1 MSKYAEILGLTTAR
15 RPTTGS
21 KYGVVLDEISNADA
35 AEKDLEAL
43 FGETVEPRPKP
54 EYTNLQKA
62 IGAGENI
69 LNLLTGATTG
79 AAGHLAGTVAGIPK
93 SMIDGDYGSPE
104 GVATTADAANSVAS
118 LLTYEPRTEAGKDY
132 QGEVGDFYNTYG
144 APLEALAG
152 LGVPQGPINPLM
164 AARSKI
170 PQRQSTLDGAGAA
183 SVSPESQRQ
192 ANAQSLPVPFEGES
206 ALTQGQ
212 LTRDFEQL
220 QFENEQAKIGQTGAR
235 LRERQSA
242 QNAAYGENLNRIQE
256 DVSGGVRYGS
266 DYEQGQAVAG
276 SVNAQKTAD
285 WADVGA
291 AYDAARAQGE
301 LDMPVGTP
309 NLTAGFGQL
318 DTVKHL
324 SDGVIDGL
332 VATAKDLGMLG
343 PDGQFLPSLSADQLI
358 RFREVVTQ
366 NLPNTRTGK
375 FIATK
380 LKEGIDAD
388 MASVESG
395 PMFKE
400 AQAKASRFYDLYDE
414 NQVVQKVTD
423 GDVEKSYKAIIT
435 GPTDRVTALR
445 NNMIRSESGA
455 AEWKGIQGRAI
466 QELMD
471 TGLNSNVLDING
483 NPQVKPA
490 AIDKWVTGLEKS
502 GKLEVLFDKKT
513 QEYLFT
519 LRDLARDA
527 FTAPPGSIN
536 FSNTASSL
544 TSMMTLMADGALF
557 GATGLPL
564 PVAHGIR
571 GARTIRANK
580 KLDRKIDAAL
590 NPKGIK

>member
-1 MSKYAEILGLTTAR
+1 MSKYAEFLGLPQTR
-15 RPTTGS
+15 QPVTGS
-21 KYGVVLDEISNADA
+21 KYDIVLDETRNADA
-35 AEKDLEAL
+35 AEKQLEAL

-104 GVATTADAANSVAS
+104 GVATTADAANSVAG
-118 LLTYEPRTEAGKDY
+118 LLTYQPRTEAGKDY

-152 LGVPQGPINPLM
+152 LGVPAGPMNPLM

-170 PQRQSTLDGAGAA
+170 PQRQSTLDGVGSA
-183 SVSPESQRQ
+183 SVTADSQRQ
-192 ANAQSLPVPFEGES
+192 ANAQSLPVPFEGDS

-235 LRERQSA
+235 LRERQSS
-242 QNAAYGENLNRIQE
+242 QNATYGENLNRIQE
-256 DVSGGVRYGS
+256 DVSEGVRYGS
-266 DYEQGQAVAG
+266 DYEQGQSVAG

-301 LDMPVGTP
+301 LDMPVGTS
-309 NLTAGFGQL
+309 NLSAGFGE
-318 DTVKHL
+318 TSKVRHL
-324 SDGVIDGL
+324 SEGLIDGL
-332 VATAKDLGMLG
+332 LATAKDFGMLG
-343 PDGQFLPSLSADQLI
+343 PDGEFLPNLSADQLI

-366 NLPNTRTGK
+366 NVPNTRTGK
-375 FIATK
+375 FVADK
-380 LKEGIDAD
+380 LKKGIDAD

-400 AQAKASRFYDLYDE
+400 AQGKASRFYELYDE
-414 NQVVQKVTD
+414 NPVVKKIAD
-423 GDVEKSYKAIIT
+423 GDAEKSYKAIIT

-445 NNMIRSESGA
+445 DNMIRSESGA

-471 TGLNSNVLDING
+471 TGLNSNTLDING

-502 GKLEVLFDKKT
+502 GKLDVLFDKQT

-536 FSNTASSL
+536 YSNTAASL
-544 TSMMTLMADGALF
+544 TSMMALMADGMLM
-557 GATGLPL
+557 GATGMPL

-571 GARTIRANK
+571 GVRKIRANK
-580 KLDRKIDAAL
+580 KLEKKIDGAL
-590 NPKGIK
+590 NPKGIR